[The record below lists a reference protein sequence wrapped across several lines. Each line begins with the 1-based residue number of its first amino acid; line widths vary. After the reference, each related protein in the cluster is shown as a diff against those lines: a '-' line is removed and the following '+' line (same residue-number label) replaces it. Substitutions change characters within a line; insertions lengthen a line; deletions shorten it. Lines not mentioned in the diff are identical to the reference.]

1 MSFLLGVIRD
11 LLWSL
16 PTVGLL
22 TGTGIY
28 FTVKSRFYPIRC
40 IKKVINSVKTTDASG
55 DISPIKGLMTALGGT
70 VGVGSITGVAYAI
83 AEGGAGA
90 LFWMWVSSFLCMMLK
105 YAENY
110 ITVCKKGKNGGS
122 AANIL
127 EAEGKR
133 KTAFF
138 FAVMGILSSFGSGN
152 LAQASAFSLSA
163 NEIGMSHAA
172 AGIIFA
178 VCLLPAVF
186 GGQKVIAKTNA
197 FLVPAAGVIFLAA
210 VTGITVCNI
219 TRIPDVMREI
229 FTSAFG
235 IKEFGAGIS
244 GTVISQALRTG
255 VSKGVFSHEAGMG
268 SSSMA
273 HAAADTTPERAA
285 NFGIIE
291 IFADTFAVSTLTA
304 LALLCSGSQS
314 AEEMFFVSFGSLG
327 GIILTMSVGVLAY
340 SAVISWCFYSETLL
354 KYIFGA
360 KKAPFVLYR
369 ICAVLTAFLG
379 CIWSA
384 EAAWQTADIFNA
396 LMLFPNLYAV
406 IIKRKEIMF

>member
-1 MSFLLGVIRD
+1 MLGVIRD
-11 LLWSL
+11 LLWSV

-40 IKKVINSVKTTDASG
+40 IGKVINSVKTENTNQG
-55 DISPIKGLMTALGGT
+55 ISPIKGLMTALGGT

-83 AEGGAGA
+83 TEGGAGA

-110 ITVCKKGKNGGS
+110 ITVREKGKNGGS
-122 AANIL
+122 ASNIL
-127 EAEGKR
+127 AKEGR
-133 KTAFF
+133 KKAALF

-152 LAQASAFSLSA
+152 LAQANAFSLSA
-163 NEIGMSHAA
+163 KEIGISPVA
-172 AGIIFA
+172 AGVIFSLF
-178 VCLLPAVF
+178 LLPAVF
-186 GGQKVIAKTNA
+186 GGQKTIAKFNA
-197 FLVPAAGVIFLAA
+197 FLVPAAAIVFVGA
-210 VTGITVCNI
+210 VAGITLCHI
-219 TRIPDVMREI
+219 TRIPKVMGEI

-268 SSSMA
+268 SSPIA
-273 HAAADTTPERAA
+273 HAAADTTPEKAA

-291 IFADTFAVSTLTA
+291 IFADTFSVSTLTA
-304 LALLCSGSQS
+304 LALLCSGSET

-327 GIILTMSVGVLAY
+327 GIVLAVSVGVLAY
-340 SAVISWCFYSETLL
+340 AAVISWCFYSETLL
-354 KYIFGA
+354 KYIFGS
-360 KKAPFVLYR
+360 KRIPFFIYR
-369 ICAVLTAFLG
+369 ICAAATAFIG

-384 EAAWQTADIFNA
+384 ETAWQTADIFNA

-406 IIKRKEIMF
+406 IIKRKEILF

>member
-1 MSFLLGVIRD
+1 MLGVIRD

-40 IKKVINSVKTTDASG
+40 MKKIVNSVKAESSNNG
-55 DISPIKGLMTALGGT
+55 ISPIKGLMTALGGT
-70 VGVGSITGVAYAI
+70 VGVGSITGVAYALS
-83 AEGGAGA
+83 EGGAGA
-90 LFWMWVSSFLCMMLK
+90 LFWMWMSSFLCMMLK

-110 ITVCKKGKNGGS
+110 ITVREKGKNGGS
-122 AANIL
+122 ASDVLKKA
-127 EAEGKR
+127 GKK
-133 KTAFF
+133 KTALF
-138 FAVMGILSSFGSGN
+138 FAVMGILSSLGSGN

-163 NEIGMSHAA
+163 RE
-172 AGIIFA
+172 AGVSAVVAGAVFA
-178 VCLLPAVF
+178 LLLLPAVF

-197 FLVPAAGVIFLAA
+197 FLVPAAAIIFICA
-210 VTGITVCNI
+210 VTGITICNI
-219 TRIPDVMREI
+219 SRFPQAVKDI

-235 IKEFGAGIS
+235 LKELGAGIS
-244 GTVISQALRTG
+244 GTVISQALKTG

-268 SSSMA
+268 SSPIA
-273 HAAADTTPERAA
+273 HAAADTTPEKAA

-304 LALLCSGSQS
+304 LALLCSGSET

-327 GIILTMSVGVLAY
+327 GIVLAVSVGVLAY
-340 SAVISWCFYSETLL
+340 AAVISWCFYSETLIR
-354 KYIFGA
+354 YIFGSHPI
-360 KKAPFVLYR
+360 PFLIYR
-369 ICAVLTAFLG
+369 ICAVATAFIG
-379 CIWSA
+379 CVWSA

-406 IIKRKEIMF
+406 IIKRKEIPF

>member
-1 MSFLLGVIRD
+1 MLGVIRD
-11 LLWSL
+11 LLWSV

-28 FTVKSRFYPIRC
+28 FTVKSRFYPIRS
-40 IKKVINSVKTTDASG
+40 IGKIINSVKTKDANQG
-55 DISPIKGLMTALGGT
+55 ISPIKGLMTALGGT

-83 AEGGAGA
+83 TEGGAGA
-90 LFWMWVSSFLCMMLK
+90 LFWMWVSSFFCMMLK

-110 ITVCKKGKNGGS
+110 ITVREKGKNGGS
-122 AANIL
+122 ASNIL
-127 EAEGKR
+127 AKEGK
-133 KTAFF
+133 KKAALF

-163 NEIGMSHAA
+163 KEIGISPVA

-178 VCLLPAVF
+178 LFLLPAVF
-186 GGQKVIAKTNA
+186 GGQKTIAKFNS

-210 VTGITVCNI
+210 VTGITICNI
-219 TRIPDVMREI
+219 THIPRVMGEI

-268 SSSMA
+268 SSPIA
-273 HAAADTTPERAA
+273 HAAANTTPEKAA

-304 LALLCSGSQS
+304 LALLCSGSKT
-314 AEEMFFVSFGSLG
+314 AEEMFFVLLGPIG
-327 GIILTMSVGVLAY
+327 GIILAISVGVLAY
-340 SAVISWCFYSETLL
+340 AAVISWCFYSETLL
-354 KYIFGA
+354 KYIFGT
-360 KKAPFVLYR
+360 KKAPFALYG
-369 ICAVLTAFLG
+369 ICAVLVAFFG

-384 EAAWQTADIFNA
+384 EAVWQTADIFNA

-406 IIKRKEIMF
+406 IIKRKEILF